1 MSIEPNVT
9 RFAYSLPLSDVPA
22 DRDEIEIVDVF
33 RRPNHAL
40 ADWHP
45 YDTDPRQAGASPV
58 RGTVGS
64 LSQTQ
69 PVLQSLRLGTFPA

>member
-1 MSIEPNVT
+1 MEPKVT
-9 RFAYSLPLSDVPA
+9 RFAYSLPLSDVPG

-45 YDTDPRQAGASPV
+45 YDTDPGASPV
-58 RGTVGS
+58 RGTPRP
-64 LSQTQ
+64 LSQAQ